1 MMTQTRSLLSAAA
14 LGALSLAL
22 ASGAAGQNGAG
33 NGASA
38 AAATQQVGV
47 QVTARATAVIAAP
60 MAGQLVE
67 FPAADGDSVKEG
79 DVLVRFICAQQDAM
93 LARAKAELVK
103 RQELLKTQQALKAL
117 NAYSKADF
125 ATAQNDV
132 GVATADV
139 AVAQTAVDN
148 CIIKA
153 PFSGRVAS
161 TSVRNHQFVQAGAPL
176 LDVVDDRD
184 LELEFIVPS
193 LWLAWLKPGA
203 PVRMHVSETQQD
215 YDGKITRVS
224 GKVDAASQ
232 TIKIYGRIEGD
243 TAALLPGMSGTA
255 QFSGA
260 SR

>member
-1 MMTQTRSLLSAAA
+1 MKRFSLLI
-14 LGALSLAL
+14 GALAAVMST
-22 ASGAAGQNGAG
+22 GAAGQG
-33 NGASA
+33 NGPSA
-38 AAATQQVGV
+38 GGEGQPVGV
-47 QVTARATAVIAAP
+47 QVTARSTAVIAAP

-67 FPAADGDSVKEG
+67 FPAADGDSIQK
-79 DVLVRFICAQQDAM
+79 DQVLARFNCAQQEAM
-93 LARAKAELVK
+93 LTRSRAELTK
-103 RQELLKTQQALKAL
+103 RQDILKTQQALKAL

-132 GVATADV
+132 GVAEADV
-139 AVAQTAVDN
+139 AVAETAVDN
-148 CIIKA
+148 CVIKA

-203 PVRMHVSETQQD
+203 TAQVAVSETRQS
-215 YDGKITRVS
+215 YPARITRIS

-232 TIKIYGRIEGD
+232 TIKIYGRIDGD
-243 TAALLPGMSGTA
+243 TGSLLPGMSGTA
-255 QFSGA
+255 QFAGS
-260 SR
+260 SN

>member
-1 MMTQTRSLLSAAA
+1 MRAFLATAILAAA
-14 LGALSLAL
+14 CMP
-22 ASGAAGQNGAG
+22 
-33 NGASA
+33 A
-38 AAATQQVGV
+38 AAQGPVAPSTAQPIGV
-47 QVTARATAVIAAP
+47 QVTARSTAVIAAP

-67 FPAADGDSVKEG
+67 FPAADGDPVRAG
-79 DVLVRFICAQQDAM
+79 DVIARFNCAQQDAM
-93 LARAKAELVK
+93 LARAKAELTK
-103 RQELLKTQQALKAL
+103 REDLLKTQQALKAL
-117 NAYSKADF
+117 NAYSKAEF
-125 ATAQNDV
+125 VTAQNDV

-148 CIIKA
+148 CVIKA

-161 TSVRNHQFVQAGAPL
+161 TSVRNHQFVQAGAAL

-203 PVRMHVSETQQD
+203 PVRVHVSETNQA
-215 YDGKITRVS
+215 YDARITRIS

-232 TIKIYGRIEGD
+232 TIKIYGRIAAD

-255 QFSGA
+255 QFAGTLN
-260 SR
+260 